1 MKIIATLAALAVAGA
16 ALAQGA
22 PPPRGPK
29 PGGPPPA
36 ASARNAVNNFG
47 RAADNREGALDSY
60 TNYSTNDVPAKLSIL
75 QQEIYVNQQKLIQTL
90 FNQENGDAVE
100 MRFVFYPSDKGEIIP
115 GYTFRPKTMVA
126 GKRYPALVMVHGG
139 FHERFSQEW
148 FKLVRSAVD
157 RGYVVVFPEYRG
169 SRGYTEDYY
178 TNDYGTTDVVDTVA
192 MAKWAQTQAWVDP
205 ARLGIVG
212 ISRGGMVTLLSIQQN
227 QQLFKAAVDIVGLT
241 DFVAYMS
248 YKPDYRRREIAD
260 ENAGFGGRTPDKNLP
275 AYIAV
280 SPINFVDKIV
290 TPLLILNT
298 TGDKIAPFSL
308 HGGRLIEVL
317 KGTNKVWD
325 YHVYD
330 NAPGGHSFMNAET
343 PEAADGLTRTF
354 AWLDKYLTPGAGR

>member
-1 MKIIATLAALAVAGA
+1 MNRLIGTLAAFALTGT
-16 ALAQGA
+16 ALAQA
-22 PPPRGPK
+22 PK
-29 PGGPPPA
+29 PAAKPA
-36 ASARNAVNNFG
+36 APAAAGRNAVNNFG
-47 RAADNREGALDSY
+47 RTADTREGALDSY

-75 QQEIYVNQQKLIQTL
+75 QQEIYVNQQKLIQML
-90 FNQENGDAVE
+90 FNQENGDAVTTQ
-100 MRFVFYPSDKGEIIP
+100 FIFYPSDKEIIP
-115 GYTFRPKTMVA
+115 GYTFRPRTMVP
-126 GKRYPALVMVHGG
+126 GKRYPTLVMVHGG
-139 FHERFSQEW
+139 FHERFSPEW
-148 FKLVRSAVD
+148 FKLVRAAVD
-157 RGYVVVFPEYRG
+157 RGYVVIFPEYRG

-178 TNDYGTTDVVDTVA
+178 TNDYGTSDVADTVN
-192 MAKWAQTQAWVDP
+192 MAKWAQTQPFVDP

-260 ENAGFGGRTPDKNLP
+260 ENESFGGRTPDKNLP
-275 AYIAV
+275 AYMAV
-280 SPINFVDKIV
+280 SPINYVDKIV

-298 TGDKIAPFSL
+298 TGDKIAPFPL